1 MQGKGGR
8 ERTEETTMTKRTL
21 FAAGAALALAAAA
34 HAQSAEDALGIW
46 ENPENKSH
54 TEFYKCG
61 DGVCGKIVRVVDG
74 QKADDKNPDAAKRS
88 RPIVGLVIMQGAK
101 KTGPATWSGQLYN
114 RADGKT
120 YAGTLTVKSR
130 NAVELSG
137 CVLVFC
143 KTTTFTRVK

>member
-1 MQGKGGR
+1 MKQRK
-8 ERTEETTMTKRTL
+8 L
-21 FAAGAALALAAAA
+21 VVACSAAALALAGAVY
-34 HAQSAEDALGIW
+34 AQSADDAVGVW

-54 TEFYKCG
+54 TQFYKCG
-61 DGVCGKIVRVVDG
+61 DGVCAKIVRVVDG
-74 QKADDKNPDAAKRS
+74 QKADDKNPDAAKRG
-88 RPIVGLVIMQGAK
+88 RPIVGLVIMQSAK
-101 KTGPATWSGQLYN
+101 KSGPTTWSGQLYN

-137 CVLVFC
+137 CVAMVFC

>member
-1 MQGKGGR
+1 MAR
-8 ERTEETTMTKRTL
+8 EDPSMRKIL
-21 FAAGAALALAAAA
+21 VASAGLALAAAA
-34 HAQSAEDALGIW
+34 YAQTADDAVGVW

-61 DGVCGKIVRVVDG
+61 DGVCGKIVKVVDG
-74 QKADDKNPDAAKRS
+74 QKTDDKNPDAAKRS

-101 KTGPATWSGQLYN
+101 KTGPTTWSGQLYN

-120 YAGTLTVKSR
+120 YSGTVTVKSKTSL
-130 NAVELSG
+130 ELAG
-137 CVLVFC
+137 CVAAILC